1 MISSV
6 SNAHASNAQQAT
18 QHSTAKALPEA
29 PAKQQK
35 AALPDDTVTLSSA
48 GQAGKSP
55 QSSG

>member
-1 MISSV
+1 MISPV

-18 QHSTAKALPEA
+18 QHSTKALPEA

-35 AALPDDTVTLSSA
+35 TAIPEDTVTLNSA
-48 GQAGKSP
+48 AGTGKSA

>member
-6 SNAHASNAQQAT
+6 SSAHASNAQPAT
-18 QHSTAKALPEA
+18 QHSTKALPEA

-35 AALPDDTVTLSSA
+35 SALPEDNVTLKSA
-48 GQAGKSP
+48 GNSNKSP